1 MKPVEIPRAAEAVQT
16 GNRSPVPTVKP
27 SAVVLSQNSL
37 RERVERA
44 LTSSFDVDQFRRQ
57 NWKRGI
63 IGWFIMMLLLLAVAA
78 GSFWTVTWAIDR
90 LNLNVPRPELPSW
103 QLPDLNLPGR
113 AGPELYV
120 VNISEG
126 LNLRS
131 APNAQTDNILMVV
144 PNGTVVRRL
153 EGPVVA
159 DNIPW
164 LKVQFELNGQ
174 VFEGWMSLNYLRRQ
188 E

>member
-1 MKPVEIPRAAEAVQT
+1 
-16 GNRSPVPTVKP
+16 
-27 SAVVLSQNSL
+27 
-37 RERVERA
+37 
-44 LTSSFDVDQFRRQ
+44 
-57 NWKRGI
+57 
-63 IGWFIMMLLLLAVAA
+63 MMLLLLAVAA
-78 GSFWTVTWAIDR
+78 GSFWMVNLAINR
-90 LNLNVPRPELPSW
+90 LNLNVPQLELPSW

-113 AGPELYV
+113 AGAELYI

-126 LNLRS
+126 LNLRA
-131 APNAQTDNILMVV
+131 APNAQPGNILMVV